1 MKTRT
6 LALLLLA
13 SGLTVADARPHHW
26 CATLISRASIMLTA
40 QTDDALEGRIRV
52 PRTVP
57 GRIDSSTES

>member
-13 SGLTVADARPHHW
+13 SGRTVADARPHHW
-26 CATLISRASIMLTA
+26 CATLIYRASIMLTA
-40 QTDDALEGRIRV
+40 QTYDALEGRIRV